1 MTVAKLM
8 ISHIM
13 RDGRLLLLVSLP
25 VNKDANDRRPCVGE
39 IKKKKNLWFQW
50 FSGVGLVLFL
60 FLVVHEREREREK
73 ERERE
78 RELVN

>member
-39 IKKKKNLWFQW
+39 IKKKKIFG
-50 FSGVGLVLFL
+50 FSGS
-60 FLVVHEREREREK
+60 VV
-73 ERERE
+73 
-78 RELVN
+78 